1 MGHIFKLIHVAF
13 ACVYCFLLLEIVRTL
28 YLSFE
33 TRAGYNK
40 RSYPRIPLEDYARKH
55 ISRETNFTVEFSGII
70 NLSENR
76 KVNVEDGAKNLT
88 VSNSNEANVHAIS
101 ARDKCA
107 DSNLET
113 ISPVPEPPPFTALA
127 SYPRSG
133 NAYTGLLIQISTQFH
148 TSSVYWRNERKKP
161 IAQKAW
167 VEKSV
172 QIVEGWKRFNMD
184 WLLKGKRVLVVSFE
198 RLCDNTLEELE
209 KIVKFLNQPVRLHQ
223 IQCAVTLQPCKC
235 RDRVDFEPYYVDT
248 VREYIAE
255 LNETLIRDYST
266 SLPTYG
272 TKCPF
277 DKIL

>member
-1 MGHIFKLIHVAF
+1 MYFYKF
-13 ACVYCFLLLEIVRTL
+13 AGATERTK
-28 YLSFE
+28 F
-33 TRAGYNK
+33 R
-40 RSYPRIPLEDYARKH
+40 
-55 ISRETNFTVEFSGII
+55 
-70 NLSENR
+70 
-76 KVNVEDGAKNLT
+76 
-88 VSNSNEANVHAIS
+88 

-161 IAQKAW
+161 IAQTFPGLQTNFTEGKGICTKTHQHDEEHIRFFDGGAILVIRDPRKSIVSNFVRIYRNEENGVEKAIRLIRENDEAW

-184 WLLKGKRVLVVSFE
+184 WLQKGKRVLVVSFE